1 MNVEDLRADEQAP
14 VTHDERQA
22 LTEQVKLLV
31 KTEQRLHRSQ
41 NALDRQLVR
50 VELLS
55 QFALRWDSGSSQTQ
69 ILSDSVR
76 LFKRLFSVER
86 AIAVQAECP
95 APREVD
101 LSAPA
106 GKRPPSGVVSVPADA
121 IAEAL
126 GGVSTP
132 IVCPPPSLEARLREL
147 LEQAKVVEAT
157 DSAKAMVVVMPLCAG
172 TVRDSIPDQSCPCGL
187 NTRRHS
193 PSYASRWPI

>member
-31 KTEQRLHRSQ
+31 RPSKRLHRSQ

-55 QFALRWDSGSSQTQ
+55 QFALRWTAVRRRHRSCRIPFVCSNASSA
-69 ILSDSVR
+69 LSARSPCRLSVR
-76 LFKRLFSVER
+76 L
-86 AIAVQAECP
+86 
-95 APREVD
+95 REVD

-172 TVRDSIPDQSCPCGL
+172 TDA
-187 NTRRHS
+187 
-193 PSYASRWPI
+193 PSG